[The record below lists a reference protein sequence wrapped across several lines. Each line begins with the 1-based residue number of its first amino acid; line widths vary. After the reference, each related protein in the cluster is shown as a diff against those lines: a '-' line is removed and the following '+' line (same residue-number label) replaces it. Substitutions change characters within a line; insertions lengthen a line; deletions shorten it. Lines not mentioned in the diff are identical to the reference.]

1 MKDDNEVLRRIAE
14 GDEKAFEIFYST
26 YSEKVY
32 NTALSYTKVMEDAE
46 EITQDVFVRIFK
58 SASKFKQQSSV
69 NTWVYRITINT
80 SINYIKKKNRL
91 RIFNSSEKPTD
102 SIEFNH
108 PGVLLE
114 KKEEAALLFAVI
126 DCLPTN
132 QKTAF
137 ILSYIEDL
145 PRREVAE
152 IMKTSVKAVES
163 LLQRAKKNMRVE
175 LNNFQ
180 SNRRNSKN

>member
-1 MKDDNEVLRRIAE
+1 MKDENEILRRIAE

-32 NTALSYTKVMEDAE
+32 NTALSFTKVIEDAE

-58 SASKFKQQSSV
+58 SASKFKQKSSV

-80 SINYIKKKNRL
+80 SINYSKKKKRL
-91 RIFNSSEKPTD
+91 RIFTTSDKPTD

-108 PGVLLE
+108 PGVMLE
-114 KKEEAALLFAVI
+114 KKEEAALLFEVI